1 MGEYVAESNA
11 FKKTILNMSFTIYL
25 LPFISAFIGWFTN
38 WIAIKML
45 FHPKEPKRF
54 LGITIHG
61 IFPKGQKQFAQK
73 LGVLVASELL
83 HFDEIA
89 NKIADPSQLQQ
100 VKPFIEKHIEHFLE
114 HKLKEKLPVISMF
127 VGAGTLDKIK
137 EGLLEE
143 IDALLPQL
151 MQQYA
156 ENLKSKID
164 IQAMVTEKVA
174 HFSSDKLEEI
184 LVSIMK
190 KEFRFVEIIGAV
202 LGFVIGLLQIL
213 ITIL

>member
-1 MGEYVAESNA
+1 
-11 FKKTILNMSFTIYL
+11 MSFTIFL
-25 LPFISAFIGWFTN
+25 LPLISAFIGWFTN

-89 NKIADPSQLQQ
+89 QKIADPDQLQE
-100 VKPFIEKHIEHFLE
+100 VKPFVEKHIDHFLE
-114 HKLKEKLPVISMF
+114 HKLKEKLPVIALF

-202 LGFVIGLLQIL
+202 LGFVIGMLQVL

>member
-1 MGEYVAESNA
+1 
-11 FKKTILNMSFTIYL
+11 
-25 LPFISAFIGWFTN
+25 
-38 WIAIKML
+38 
-45 FHPKEPKRF
+45 
-54 LGITIHG
+54 
-61 IFPKGQKQFAQK
+61 
-73 LGVLVASELL
+73 
-83 HFDEIA
+83 
-89 NKIADPSQLQQ
+89 
-100 VKPFIEKHIEHFLE
+100 
-114 HKLKEKLPVISMF
+114 MF

-202 LGFVIGLLQIL
+202 LGFVIGMLQVL

>member
-1 MGEYVAESNA
+1 
-11 FKKTILNMSFTIYL
+11 MSHYTIYL

-61 IFPKGQKQFAQK
+61 IFPKGQKQFASK
-73 LGVLVASELL
+73 LGILVASELL

-89 NKIADPSQLQQ
+89 GKISDPSQLKE
-100 VKPFIEKHIEHFLE
+100 VRPYIEGHIEHFLE

-143 IDALLPQL
+143 IDTMLPEL
-151 MQQYA
+151 MRQYA
-156 ENLKSKID
+156 EKLKTTID
-164 IQAMVTEKVA
+164 IEAMVTEKVA
-174 HFSSDKLEEI
+174 NFSSDKLEEI

-202 LGFVIGLLQIL
+202 LGFVIGIVQIL
-213 ITIL
+213 ITQL